1 MTTSRQLCTF
11 HVGEL
16 YLGID
21 VMDVQEVIRYQEMTS
36 VPLAPQVVSG
46 LINLRGEIVTA
57 LDLRRQLG
65 LPDRPAEAEP
75 PMNVVVRDGRDEAV
89 SLLVD
94 DIDEVVQTDEADFEP
109 VPATVTG
116 PAADLLLGSYALP
129 DRLLLL
135 LDTEKARV
143 AGTGI
148 RTTDE
153 GEQL

>member
-1 MTTSRQLCTF
+1 MAESRQLCTF
-11 HVGEL
+11 VVGDL
-16 YLGID
+16 YIGVD
-21 VMDVQEVIRYQEMTS
+21 VRDVQEVMLYQEMTA
-36 VPLAPQVVSG
+36 VPTAPPVIRG

-65 LPDRPAEAEP
+65 MADRDDDVMPL
-75 PMNVVVRDGRDEAV
+75 NIVIRDGRDEAV

-94 DIDEVVQTDEADFEP
+94 DIGEVVQTDEADFEP
-109 VPATVTG
+109 VPATLTG
-116 PAADLLLGSYALP
+116 PAGDLLLGSYKLP

-135 LDTEKARV
+135 LDTDKARI

-153 GEQL
+153 GDQQ